1 MVLTI
6 LSHLSCPYV
15 GALFLN
21 SLGFRCKNSLG
32 YIIVGQNLVSGT
44 SLLPGPGP
52 TSALVDL
59 TEQIKGDDE
68 GKPSCFMFLVK
79 PQHYQW

>member
-1 MVLTI
+1 M
-6 LSHLSCPYV
+6 
-15 GALFLN
+15 
-21 SLGFRCKNSLG
+21 GFRCKNSLG
-32 YIIVGQNLVSGT
+32 CITVGQSPISGT

-68 GKPSCFMFLVK
+68 GKPSCFVFLMMA
-79 PQHYQW
+79 QHCQ